1 MVRVEA
7 LTRGRSEARSLAM
20 SAIPLHLQRRF
31 ELKWASRFSVPVAV
45 NAPKNAEAKAT
56 PTTPAFRPAKT
67 KEKPVGVNRRA
78 LSLSHE
84 RLLQRGV
91 DRGELGV
98 QVGAEAV
105 DHSDDREGDAG
116 SDQSIFDGGSASLV
130 LQEAGKKL
138 GHKGE
143 SPG

>member
-1 MVRVEA
+1 MGFPFQC
-7 LTRGRSEARSLAM
+7 TGRGKRTKECRSESHANDTSVSTQRS
-20 SAIPLHLQRRF
+20 
-31 ELKWASRFSVPVAV
+31 
-45 NAPKNAEAKAT
+45 
-56 PTTPAFRPAKT
+56 AKT

-116 SDQSIFDGGSASLV
+116 SNQSIFDGGSASLV
-130 LQEAGKKL
+130 LQEADKKL